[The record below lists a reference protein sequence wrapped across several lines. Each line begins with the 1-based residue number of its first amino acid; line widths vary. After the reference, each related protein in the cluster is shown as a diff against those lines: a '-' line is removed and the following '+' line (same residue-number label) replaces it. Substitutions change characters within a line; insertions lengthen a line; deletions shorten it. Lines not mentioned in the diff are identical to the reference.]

1 MANDKLTWTELRK
14 AVAEYANTSEQ
25 EAGQFLNA
33 LLEGVVEGLK
43 TDKQVKIK
51 GLGSFSL
58 KTIAPRKSVNIATG
72 EAFTIDGYNKLTF
85 SAESMLKESVEKRLE
100 QPKTEAVMAEINN
113 DPIKKLGEQATEI
126 VDILAELG
134 QAVNK
139 PSLEEEE
146 VLEVPTVLK
155 EEIEETTEEPAPEP
169 IDEPKE
175 EVAEEP
181 AEEVTEEQVEE
192 VVEERVEEPAKEEP
206 IQEPTCKPTCKCHKW
221 VCWVIGAL
229 LLLGIV
235 GTGVYFRATLIQ
247 WWQCMQDCQPTTE
260 VVEEVLEVE
269 EVVEVKELTLA
280 EKPREYVNFIGI
292 ERVGK
297 DSRLA
302 WIAYKYYAQKDLW
315 VFIYEANR
323 DIIKHPAHVR
333 EGQVIRIPEL
343 SEEYRNLY
351 NPELR
356 QLVDSLAV
364 EYLKK

>member
-1 MANDKLTWTELRK
+1 MANEKLTWAELRK
-14 AVAEYANTSEQ
+14 AVAQIANVSEQ
-25 EAGQFLNA
+25 ESEQFLNA
-33 LLEGVVEGLK
+33 LVDATLNGLEK
-43 TDKQVKIK
+43 DKQVKIK
-51 GLGSFSL
+51 GIGTFAL
-58 KTIAPRKSVNIATG
+58 KAIAPRKSVNIATG
-72 EAFTIDGYNKLTF
+72 EEFVIDGYNKLIF
-85 SAESMLKESVEKRLE
+85 NAESMLKESVEKRME
-100 QPKTEAVMAEINN
+100 HPKTETVMAEINN
-113 DPIKKLGEQATEI
+113 DPIKKLGEQADEI

-134 QAVNK
+134 QAVNAEAS
-139 PSLEEEE
+139 PQPL
-146 VLEVPTVLK
+146 PA
-155 EEIEETTEEPAPEP
+155 EEP
-169 IDEPKE
+169 IE

-181 AEEVTEEQVEE
+181 IKEPVEEPIEE
-192 VVEERVEEPAKEEP
+192 VVEEPIEEPVEEPAKEEP
-206 IQEPTCKPTCKCHKW
+206 TQEPTCKPTCKCHKW

-260 VVEEVLEVE
+260 VVEEVV

-323 DIIKHPAHVR
+323 DIIKHPAQVR

-351 NPELR
+351 NPELK

>member
-25 EAGQFLNA
+25 EAGQFLSA

-51 GLGSFSL
+51 GLGSFAL
-58 KTIAPRKSVNIATG
+58 KAVAPRKSVNIATG
-72 EAFTIDGYNKLTF
+72 ETFTIEGYNKLTF

-100 QPKTEAVMAEINN
+100 QPKTEALMAELNP
-113 DPIKKLGEQATEI
+113 DPLKKLGEQANEI

-134 QAVNK
+134 QAVSK
-139 PSLEEEE
+139 PSSDGLEVEK
-146 VLEVPTVLK
+146 VLEVPTVSK
-155 EEIEETTEEPAPEP
+155 EEIEETTEEPTTIEEPTIEPAPEP
-169 IDEPKE
+169 E
-175 EVAEEP
+175 EEP
-181 AEEVTEEQVEE
+181 TEEPVEE
-192 VVEERVEEPAKEEP
+192 AK
-206 IQEPTCKPTCKCHKW
+206 PTAKPTCKCHKW
-221 VCWVIGAL
+221 VCWLIGAL
-229 LLLGIV
+229 VLLGII
-235 GTGVYFRATLIQ
+235 GTGVYFRATLAQ
-247 WWQCMQDCQPTTE
+247 WWQCMQDCQPTIE
-260 VVEEVLEVE
+260 EVEEVLEVE
-269 EVVEVKELTLA
+269 ELTLA

-323 DIIKHPAHVR
+323 DLIKNPSIVR

-351 NPELR
+351 NPELK

>member
-25 EAGQFLNA
+25 EAGQFLSA

-51 GLGSFSL
+51 GLGSFAL
-58 KTIAPRKSVNIATG
+58 KSVAPRKSVNIATG
-72 EAFTIDGYNKLTF
+72 ETFTIEGYNKLTF

-100 QPKTEAVMAEINN
+100 QPKTEALMAELNP
-113 DPIKKLGEQATEI
+113 DPLKKLGEQANEI

-134 QAVNK
+134 QAVN
-139 PSLEEEE
+139 
-146 VLEVPTVLK
+146 
-155 EEIEETTEEPAPEP
+155 TEAYPQPLPEGRG
-169 IDEPKE
+169 D
-175 EVAEEP
+175 EEP
-181 AEEVTEEQVEE
+181 AEEVTEEPIEESVEE
-192 VVEERVEEPAKEEP
+192 VVKEPIEEPVEEPAKEEP

-221 VCWVIGAL
+221 VCWLIGAL
-229 LLLGIV
+229 VLLGII
-235 GTGVYFRATLIQ
+235 GTGVYFRATLAQ
-247 WWQCMQDCQPTTE
+247 WWQCMQDCQPTI
-260 VVEEVLEVE
+260 EEVQEEDSLEVQ
-269 EVVEVKELTLA
+269 EVTEAAISLA
-280 EKPREYVNFIGI
+280 DKPREYVNFIGI

-323 DIIKHPAHVR
+323 DLIKNPAIVR

-351 NPELR
+351 NPELK

>member
-1 MANDKLTWTELRK
+1 MANDKLTWVELRK
-14 AVAEYANTSEQ
+14 AVAQAANLTEQ
-25 EAGQFLNA
+25 ETGQFLNA
-33 LLEGVVEGLK
+33 LLDALVEGLK
-43 TDKQVKIK
+43 EDKQVKIK
-51 GLGSFSL
+51 GIGTFSL
-58 KTIAPRKSVNIATG
+58 KSVAPRKSVNIATG
-72 EAFTIDGYNKLTF
+72 ETFTIEGYNKLTF

-100 QPKTEAVMAEINN
+100 QPKTEAVMAEINP
-113 DPIKKLGEQATEI
+113 DPMRKLGEQADEI
-126 VDILAELG
+126 GDILAELG
-134 QAVNK
+134 QAVSK
-139 PSLEEEE
+139 PSLEVEEGPEVPEVSEVAGISEVKAEEAIEEPAIGPAPAPEEE
-146 VLEVPTVLK
+146 P
-155 EEIEETTEEPAPEP
+155 TEEPVEA
-169 IDEPKE
+169 
-175 EVAEEP
+175 
-181 AEEVTEEQVEE
+181 VTEELTEE
-192 VVEERVEEPAKEEP
+192 AKPIAEP
-206 IQEPTCKPTCKCHKW
+206 IAKPTCKCHKW

-247 WWQCMQDCQPTTE
+247 WWQCMQDCQPITE
-260 VVEEVLEVE
+260 EVEEVLAVE
-269 EVVEVKELTLA
+269 EVEEVKELTLA

-323 DIIKHPAHVR
+323 DLIKHPAHVR

-351 NPELR
+351 NPELKE
-356 QLVDSLAV
+356 LVDSLAV

>member
-25 EAGQFLNA
+25 EAGQFLSA

-58 KTIAPRKSVNIATG
+58 KAVAPRKSVNIATG
-72 EAFTIDGYNKLTF
+72 ETFTIEGYNKLTF

-100 QPKTEAVMAEINN
+100 QPKTEALMAELNP
-113 DPIKKLGEQATEI
+113 DPLKKLGEQANEI

-134 QAVNK
+134 QAVNTEAYPQPLPEGK
-139 PSLEEEE
+139 GEE
-146 VLEVPTVLK
+146 
-155 EEIEETTEEPAPEP
+155 
-169 IDEPKE
+169 EPKE
-175 EVAEEP
+175 EAVEEP
-181 AEEVTEEQVEE
+181 AEEVTEEPVEE
-192 VVEERVEEPAKEEP
+192 VVEERVEESAKEEP

-221 VCWVIGAL
+221 VCWLIGAL
-229 LLLGIV
+229 VLLGII
-235 GTGVYFRATLIQ
+235 GTGVYFRATLAQ
-247 WWQCMQDCQPTTE
+247 WWQCMQDCQPTIE
-260 VVEEVLEVE
+260 EVEEVLEVA
-269 EVVEVKELTLA
+269 EVLEVEELTLA

-323 DIIKHPAHVR
+323 DLIKNPSIVR

-351 NPELR
+351 NPELK

-364 EYLKK
+364 EYLRK